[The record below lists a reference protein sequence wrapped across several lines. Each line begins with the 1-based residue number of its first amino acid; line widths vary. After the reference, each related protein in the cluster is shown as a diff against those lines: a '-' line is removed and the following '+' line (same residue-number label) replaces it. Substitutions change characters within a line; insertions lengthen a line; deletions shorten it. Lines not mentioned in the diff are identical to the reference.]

1 MEGASDVDMLL
12 AQVDD
17 LSLLL
22 PDDLQSAA
30 PSAGPPAGSAMAEG
44 KHRRTLHRQQGAHDT
59 ALESFGLEVNAA
71 GRVTAAAQESGVAL
85 GSRVIEV
92 NHEYVK
98 GREQLEAKLAGAGAE
113 AEVVFLVQHTGKVNT
128 YELEA
133 PELAVLD
140 DPDEGAPDDYSEDI
154 LRRRNEE
161 QRRQE
166 EERRREE
173 EKREE
178 EEDDEE
184 DEEEDQEDD
193 EEEDDVDDDDDDD
206 ARAGSGESSEE
217 PDDDDDDTLAEE
229 KTYYT
234 DALYFAKDLADKI
247 SNPVSALSAFCET
260 LTAVDLRTAASSAV
274 TTIGKLNQPTAET
287 LQLLVIDEIQGAL
300 RDIKKARRSQDPSE
314 LLSVAERQERHAAG
328 TLAEPF
334 ELEFGP
340 EMVLF
345 DGARRADS
353 NGRTSAIH

>member
-22 PDDLQSAA
+22 PDDLQSAS
-30 PSAGPPAGSAMAEG
+30 PSAGRPAGSAMAEG
-44 KHRRTLHRQQGAHDT
+44 KHRRTLHRQQGVHDT

-71 GRVTAAAQESGVAL
+71 GRVTAAAQDSGVAL

-140 DPDEGAPDDYSEDI
+140 DPDEAAPDDYSEDI

-166 EERRREE
+166 EARRREE

-178 EEDDEE
+178 EGDDD
-184 DEEEDQEDD
+184 DEEEDQGDD
-193 EEEDDVDDDDDDD
+193 EEDDDDD

-217 PDDDDDDTLAEE
+217 PDDDDDDDDDDTLAEE

-274 TTIGKLNQPTAET
+274 TTIGKLNQPTAVT

-334 ELEFGP
+334 ELEFAP
-340 EMVLF
+340 EMVVF
-345 DGARRADS
+345 DGS
-353 NGRTSAIH
+353 QG

>member
-22 PDDLQSAA
+22 PDDLQSAS
-30 PSAGPPAGSAMAEG
+30 PSAGRPAGSAMAEG
-44 KHRRTLHRQQGAHDT
+44 KHRRTLHRQQGVHDT

-71 GRVTAAAQESGVAL
+71 GRVTAAAQDSGVAL

-140 DPDEGAPDDYSEDI
+140 DPDEAAPDDYSEDI

-166 EERRREE
+166 EARRREE

-178 EEDDEE
+178 EGDDD
-184 DEEEDQEDD
+184 DEEEDQGDD
-193 EEEDDVDDDDDDD
+193 EVDDDDD

-217 PDDDDDDTLAEE
+217 PDDDDDDDDDDTLAEE

-334 ELEFGP
+334 ELEFAP
-340 EMVLF
+340 EMVVL
-345 DGARRADS
+345 ARRADS